1 MVDDGPVSR
10 AVKINEYGGPEVLTI
25 VEVDEP
31 AAGPGE
37 VRVNVKVAGVQPFD
51 IKTRR
56 GDMAARNPLTFPA
69 TLGNEYAGVID
80 QVGDGVTGLAVGDE
94 VLGSASSVAYAD
106 YIVVAA
112 DQVVPKPAGLD
123 LVLAGALV
131 AAAQTSSGA
140 LLDLGVTAED
150 TLLVHAAAG
159 SVGTLA
165 VQLAREAGAT
175 VIGTASPANHD
186 YVRSLGAIPV
196 AYGPGL
202 VSRVREAA
210 PQGVTVALDAVGGD
224 ALLASAEL
232 VEDKSRIGTIVDP
245 ATAASVGGRP
255 VFSPRSPARLA
266 AVAELAAK
274 GSIVMPVRPYPF
286 EAVIEAHRAVESG
299 HGRGKVVL
307 LL

>member
-1 MVDDGPVSR
+1 MSR
-10 AVKINEYGGPEVLTI
+10 AIKINEYGGPEVLTI
-25 VEVDEP
+25 VDVPEP

-37 VRVNVKVAGVQPFD
+37 VRVRVKVAGVQPFD

-56 GDMAARNPLTFPA
+56 GDMAQRMPLTFPA
-69 TLGNEYAGVID
+69 TLGNEYAGVVD

-106 YIVVAA
+106 YVVVPAA
-112 DQVVPKPAGLD
+112 DAVPKPAGLD
-123 LVLAGALV
+123 LVTAGALV

-140 LLDLGVTAED
+140 LLELGVGPDD

-159 SVGTLA
+159 SVGSLA

-202 VSRVREAA
+202 VERVREVA
-210 PQGVTVALDAVGGD
+210 PQGVTVALDAAGRD
-224 ALLASAEL
+224 AILASAEL
-232 VEDKSRIGTIVDP
+232 VADRSRIGTIVDP

-255 VFSPRSPARLA
+255 VFTPRSPARLA
-266 AVAELAAK
+266 MVASLAAK
-274 GSIVMPVRPYPF
+274 GVVTLPVRTFPF
-286 EAVIEAHRAVESG
+286 EEIVEAHRAVESG

>member
-1 MVDDGPVSR
+1 MSR
-10 AVKINEYGGPEVLTI
+10 AVKIDEYGPPEVLQI

-31 AAGPGE
+31 TPGPGE

-56 GDMAARNPLTFPA
+56 GDMAERSPLTFPA
-69 TLGNEYAGVID
+69 TLGNEYAGVVD
-80 QVGDGVTGLAVGDE
+80 LVGEGVEGLAVGDE
-94 VLGSASSVAYAD
+94 VLGSASAQAYAD
-106 YIVVAA
+106 LIVVPA
-112 DQVVPKPAGLD
+112 DQAVPKPPGLD
-123 LVLAGALV
+123 LVTAGALV
-131 AAAQTSSGA
+131 AAAQTASGA
-140 LLDLGVTAED
+140 LLELGVRAGD

-165 VQLAREAGAT
+165 VQLAVEAGAT

-202 VSRVREAA
+202 VDRVREVA
-210 PQGVTVALDAVGGD
+210 PHGVTVALDAAGAD
-224 ALLASAEL
+224 AILASAEL
-232 VEDKSRIGTIVDP
+232 VADPGRIGTIVDP
-245 ATAASVGGRP
+245 VTAAKVGGRA
-255 VFSPRSPARLA
+255 VFTPRSPARLA
-266 AVAELAAK
+266 AVAALAAR
-274 GSIVMPVRPYPF
+274 GTVTIPVRTF
-286 EAVIEAHRAVESG
+286 AFTDVVEAHRAVESG